1 MFLIAE
7 CHEAS
12 CVAMWIWKLR
22 FWKGSCDVHLRKA
35 VAIDL
40 MTKLK
45 MIFTWIEDSSSAT
58 TFTFI
63 SILFPLFLYYS
74 LISQCLLMREL
85 VTSSSNSQ
93 SRTDI
98 KQQCE
103 LALIDKKTWTS
114 TSTQGSPM
122 NKYSAIQR
130 SMQQSLPDL
139 SILLILLWPGWTC
152 FPPILI
158 TLYIL
163 TCDVCWH
170 VQTWSLELYVFHFLL
185 QGWVRWRYR
194 RHLEQVPTLQYKEGK
209 RLPTLAPFTFT
220 ICVSPRPAFS
230 SSGLCARNA
239 RAEALEISKSIDIYK
254 RFPSTCEGTA
264 AKTPH
269 LATISHHRKPAWDR

>member
-1 MFLIAE
+1 MTPTRSQPSLL
-7 CHEAS
+7 
-12 CVAMWIWKLR
+12 LR
-22 FWKGSCDVHLRKA
+22 Y
-35 VAIDL
+35 
-40 MTKLK
+40 
-45 MIFTWIEDSSSAT
+45 SSPSFCT
-58 TFTFI
+58 
-63 SILFPLFLYYS
+63 ILFDFA
-74 LISQCLLMREL
+74 
-85 VTSSSNSQ
+85 TSSYAGTCDNLF
-93 SRTDI
+93 
-98 KQQCE
+98 E
-103 LALIDKKTWTS
+103 LAVSDRHETTMWTRTHRQKTWTS

-152 FPPILI
+152 FPPVLI

-194 RHLEQVPTLQYKEGK
+194 RHLEQVPTLQYIEGK

-220 ICVSPRPAFS
+220 ICVSPRPALS

-239 RAEALEISKSIDIYK
+239 RAETLEINKSIDIWM
-254 RFPSTCEGTA
+254 PCPNTCEGTA
-264 AKTPH
+264 AKALH